1 MQDAYD
7 IIRTRRN
14 AKLESKDSIYRLLS
28 DSYRGGYEYV
38 SKSHLEQYE
47 REWTKAYDKR
57 KKRSVYI
64 NFLQPIVDLLTG
76 FLWAQ
81 PVSRKIPEKL
91 KPIEKKASKRKSIDA
106 FMQAV
111 ATQAQSYTVGVLVD
125 SPAFDPNVIRTEA
138 DRLAAKVQPYAC
150 IYTPWQIR
158 DFACDEMMNL
168 EWVLLDDSRTVKA
181 SPVEKAEYKKIYRLW
196 TRSYYQ
202 DFEIK
207 GEVKNG
213 VIPQEPV
220 PHNIREVPFHFVNFR
235 DIEDDFISDSPMEDI
250 AILSK
255 AVYNVMSYLE
265 EMLAS
270 GTFKSLFFPVM
281 SKDDLPEEVTK
292 KGLSDSPIV
301 AFNANAGKGPYFDG
315 AKLEEI
321 SSFKEALNIY
331 ILEIFRKIGMDVD
344 RDKTYVQSGSAMGK
358 EFQKTEA
365 LLKAGSQALEECE
378 KFIFRIAG
386 KWMGENYSDDQIKIE
401 YTREFQQ
408 SDVAAEFMRLKAVY
422 DMALPDLSRIALEKI
437 VKMLFPKE
445 NAKALAD
452 QEFKRLPDE
461 PSLNGEATQQ
471 EVEQ

>member
-125 SPAFDPNVIRTEA
+125 SPSFDPNVIRTEA

-168 EWVLLDDSRTVKA
+168 EWVLLDDSRTVKV
-181 SPVEKAEYKKIYRLW
+181 SPIEKAEYKKIYRLW

-207 GEVKNG
+207 EDAKNS

-220 PHNIREVPFHFVNFR
+220 AHNIGEVPFNFVNFR

-301 AFNANAGKGPYFDG
+301 AFNASAGKGPYFDG

-378 KFIFRIAG
+378 TFIFRIAG
-386 KWMGENYSDDQIKIE
+386 KWMGENYSDEQIKIE

-461 PSLNGEATQQ
+461 PGLNGEATQQ

>member
-81 PVSRKIPEKL
+81 PVSSKIPEKL

-111 ATQAQSYTVGVLVD
+111 ATQAKSYTVGVLVD
-125 SPAFDPNVIRTEA
+125 SPSFDPNVIRTEA

-168 EWVLLDDSRTVKA
+168 EWVLLDDSRTVKV
-181 SPVEKAEYKKIYRLW
+181 SPIEKAEYKKIYRLW

-207 GEVKNG
+207 EDAKNS

-220 PHNIREVPFHFVNFR
+220 PHSIGEVPF
-235 DIEDDFISDSPMEDI
+235 IS
-250 AILSK
+250 
-255 AVYNVMSYLE
+255 
-265 EMLAS
+265 
-270 GTFKSLFFPVM
+270 
-281 SKDDLPEEVTK
+281 
-292 KGLSDSPIV
+292 
-301 AFNANAGKGPYFDG
+301 
-315 AKLEEI
+315 
-321 SSFKEALNIY
+321 
-331 ILEIFRKIGMDVD
+331 
-344 RDKTYVQSGSAMGK
+344 
-358 EFQKTEA
+358 
-365 LLKAGSQALEECE
+365 
-378 KFIFRIAG
+378 
-386 KWMGENYSDDQIKIE
+386 
-401 YTREFQQ
+401 
-408 SDVAAEFMRLKAVY
+408 
-422 DMALPDLSRIALEKI
+422 
-437 VKMLFPKE
+437 
-445 NAKALAD
+445 
-452 QEFKRLPDE
+452 
-461 PSLNGEATQQ
+461 
-471 EVEQ
+471 